1 MTEKDDISI
10 AEKIKEQVIK
20 HFDAGIIPKENSD
33 IVKLYKQIISDLN
46 INKSWRAE
54 AKKIILAVM
63 QEKNLLI
70 ASRELAQESAH
81 DLEIERAPP
90 LQETPQI
97 TIEQIAKPDQ
107 FRNIPVQSP
116 HGTMPR
122 GFVPQDQTAPQV
134 LTPATHT
141 MQTTEETP
149 RTPLTEIQIKNQ
161 KTFIK
166 DSFGFVTELYVAMG
180 LVEGSEEEKQE
191 QAKPRPIAEFKE
203 SVDGYAERVSQHL
216 VDNNIA
222 LPQWLSLVGIFGSG
236 IMIFV
241 IPLLKF
247 AFVNKGN
254 NGKKPK
260 FDSELDKVEVEIKT

>member
-10 AEKIKEQVIK
+10 AERIKSQVVK
-20 HFDAGIIPKENSD
+20 HFDAGNVPKENTD

-54 AKKIILAVM
+54 AKKLILAVM
-63 QEKNLLI
+63 QERNLLV
-70 ASRELAQESAH
+70 ASQELAKESAH

-90 LQETPQI
+90 LPPEQPPILQPSPEQQI
-97 TIEQIAKPDQ
+97 MQQ
-107 FRNIPVQSP
+107 QNP

-122 GFVPQDQTAPQV
+122 GFVPQDQTAPQT
-134 LTPATHT
+134 LPAT
-141 MQTTEETP
+141 QTQSQTLETP
-149 RTPLTEIQIKNQ
+149 NMPLTETQIKNQ

-203 SVDGYAERVSQHL
+203 SVDGYADRVSQYL

-222 LPQWLSLVGIFGSG
+222 LPQWLSLVGLFGSG
-236 IMIFV
+236 VMIFV

-260 FDSELDKVEVEIKT
+260 FDSALDKLEVEIKT